1 MFYHQLQENPRID
14 DKIQTNRT
22 AHNSTIHKYINMG
35 RIITSLQKKK
45 IISKI
50 KICLESTSSFGITA
64 SCAI

>member
-14 DKIQTNRT
+14 DKIQANRT

-45 IISKI
+45 NHI
-50 KICLESTSSFGITA
+50 
-64 SCAI
+64 